1 MTDTF
6 PEDVQIQV
14 AEYKRL
20 WPLMPAIHAEILKL
34 AGTADIKACGKKL
47 RMLDKKGAKAGLHF
61 EHPLEMDM
69 FQDYLFYMYRPHGFS
84 LVRKMMN
91 RKRYRPDSDEQ
102 QLLAAMVKARFS
114 VFWIRETH
122 QEGGVIALDVTTGD
136 VFFILNQSLPRQDS
150 TGALVGM
157 RIFPFLGA
165 WMHTGASIP
174 VGEIDD
180 PAAFRPLNTTLNE
193 AQERALNE
201 QAMFRWR
208 DVIKER
214 V

>member
-1 MTDTF
+1 MTDKIA
-6 PEDVQIQV
+6 ENVQTQV

-20 WPLMPAIHAEILKL
+20 WPLMPVLHAEIFKL
-34 AGTADIKACGKKL
+34 ASPADVKVCGKKL
-47 RMLDKKGAKAGLHF
+47 RMLDKKGAKVGLHF

-91 RKRYRPDSDEQ
+91 RKRYPPDSDEQ

-114 VFWIRETH
+114 VFWIREMH
-122 QEGGVIALDVTTGD
+122 QEGGLIALDVTTGD
-136 VFFILNQSLPRQDS
+136 GFFIFDQSQVGLDL

-165 WMHTGASIP
+165 WMHTGACIP

-193 AQERALNE
+193 VQERALNE
-201 QAMFRWR
+201 QTMFRWR